1 MLKVLE
7 YIERHLFMQ
16 PPRTL
21 SSHGRSLYYSVR
33 KTEMVAKNNGSR
45 WAHLFPR
52 ANIGNAIA
60 FSFFPLSSVVL
71 VIRVSARFFIF
82 SCFSVWR
89 GRRDT
94 LAR

>member
-1 MLKVLE
+1 MANMRFDLLIAVDLSPYSHLTVLWNPYKDLE

-21 SSHGRSLYYSVR
+21 SSHGRSVYYSVR

-60 FSFFPLSSVVL
+60 FSFFSP
-71 VIRVSARFFIF
+71 
-82 SCFSVWR
+82 
-89 GRRDT
+89 
-94 LAR
+94 

>member
-1 MLKVLE
+1 MKWNPWLKIKQYGVLSPFITHYTYTVLKVLE

-60 FSFFPLSSVVL
+60 FSFFSLLALLS
-71 VIRVSARFFIF
+71 
-82 SCFSVWR
+82 
-89 GRRDT
+89 
-94 LAR
+94 